1 MTDSVTVPDTSVMV
15 TRKAVKKPDKTA
27 TKTASRPG
35 KSGYRL
41 PVGAHP
47 GNTGGKPG
55 RSGRP
60 PNEFKAMCADL
71 VSSPEAQEQIRS
83 ILTNA
88 NHPAFASVFK
98 AVAPYGYGQP
108 KQDIGI
114 SGEMR
119 HAVVILPALDPA
131 P

>member
-1 MTDSVTVPDTSVMV
+1 MATEKT
-15 TRKAVKKPDKTA
+15 VKKSDKTA
-27 TKTASRPG
+27 VKTARPSPRTG
-35 KSGYRL
+35 KAL

-108 KQDIGI
+108 KQELAL
-114 SGEMR
+114 SGEVR
-119 HAVVILPALDPA
+119 NPVVILPAIQA
-131 P
+131 AE